1 MKKRMLALLLCLGL
15 LPLGGCAALLE
26 RGHVSSTVHVD
37 YAVEEEDE
45 SILRAETYPGL
56 VQSILYF
63 VDGHRGGGTIRL
75 YHYAG
80 DVEADLAAAREA
92 VLDTP
97 AGAYAVGS
105 LEFESTR
112 ILTYYEVKLTI
123 RYTRTAREMEAIP
136 EVTGL
141 AGVRQE
147 LNRMVSEGGRSAAF
161 LASYFTGDGAQV
173 EQLLRLACCGG
184 PGLYRHHQSIGFGG
198 EQEHSAGISVSL
210 YPETGARRIIEVKL
224 DLPSAAKT
232 DEDACT
238 AQLDKA
244 AFALLEE
251 HPPAGDGYTVEELAA
266 ILRGVSGPWD
276 SEGSCLAF
284 DVLNGGGETV
294 SDFALLMAMEH
305 LCRRCG
311 IAAEPVEG
319 EQGLWLIVGTPQGS
333 RHLLPESLRPLPP
346 PEDGEEPPEPDFKLY
361 TDRELTAR
369 GYEWA
374 TSLYPVC
381 LGGESTQ
388 PPEPED

>member
-105 LEFESTR
+105 LEFKSTR

-251 HPPAGDGYTVEELAA
+251 HPPAGEGYTVEELAA

-284 DVLNGGGETV
+284 DVLNGGGVRRSATSPCSWPWSACAAGAV
-294 SDFALLMAMEH
+294 SPQNRWRERRACGSLWTRPRAAATC
-305 LCRRCG
+305 CRNPCG
-311 IAAEPVEG
+311 PC
-319 EQGLWLIVGTPQGS
+319 
-333 RHLLPESLRPLPP
+333 RP
-346 PEDGEEPPEPDFKLY
+346 
-361 TDRELTAR
+361 RRTAR
-369 GYEWA
+369 SPRSR
-374 TSLYPVC
+374 TSSCTPT
-381 LGGESTQ
+381 GS
-388 PPEPED
+388 

>member
-80 DVEADLAAAREA
+80 DVEADLDAAREA

-97 AGAYAVGS
+97 TGAYAVGS

-123 RYTRTAREMEAIP
+123 RYTRTARELEDIP

-147 LNRMVSEGGRSAAF
+147 LVRLVSEGRSGATF
-161 LASYFTGDGAQV
+161 LASYFNGDSALV
-173 EQLLRLACCGG
+173 EQLVRLACYND
-184 PGLYRHHQSIGFGG
+184 PGLFWHHHIMGFGG
-198 EQEHSAGISVSL
+198 ARDQDGLTVSL
-210 YPETGARRIIEVKL
+210 YPETGTRRIIEVKL
-224 DLPSAAKT
+224 RAD
-232 DEDACT
+232 DEATYWDEETYADRME
-238 AQLDKA
+238 AA
-244 AFALLEE
+244 AFAALEQ
-251 HPPAGDGYTVEELAA
+251 HPPAGESYTVEELATLLQN
-266 ILRGVSGPWD
+266 ISGPWNPG
-276 SEGSCLAF
+276 GSCLAYDALF
-284 DVLNGGGETV
+284 GEDELVT
-294 SDFALLMAMEH
+294 DFALLMAMEC
-305 LCRRCG
+305 LCRQCG

-319 EQGLWLIVGTPQGS
+319 TQGLWLIVDTPQGS

-388 PPEPED
+388 PTEPED

>member
-1 MKKRMLALLLCLGL
+1 
-15 LPLGGCAALLE
+15 
-26 RGHVSSTVHVD
+26 
-37 YAVEEEDE
+37 
-45 SILRAETYPGL
+45 
-56 VQSILYF
+56 
-63 VDGHRGGGTIRL
+63 
-75 YHYAG
+75 
-80 DVEADLAAAREA
+80 
-92 VLDTP
+92 
-97 AGAYAVGS
+97 
-105 LEFESTR
+105 
-112 ILTYYEVKLTI
+112 
-123 RYTRTAREMEAIP
+123 MEAIP

-161 LASYFTGDGAQV
+161 LASYFPGDGAQV

-198 EQEHSAGISVSL
+198 EQEHSGGISVSL

-224 DLPSAAKT
+224 ELPSAAKT
-232 DEDACT
+232 DEDAYT

-251 HPPAGDGYTVEELAA
+251 HPPAGEGYTVEELAA

-284 DVLNGGGETV
+284 DVLNGEGETV
-294 SDFALLMAMEH
+294 NDFALLMAMEH

-311 IAAEPVEG
+311 IAVEPVEG
-319 EQGLWLIVGTPQGS
+319 TQGLWLIVDTPQGS

-346 PEDGEEPPEPDFKLY
+346 PEDGEEPAEPDCRLY

-381 LGGESTQ
+381 LGNGGGAG
-388 PPEPED
+388 

>member
-136 EVTGL
+136 EVT
-141 AGVRQE
+141 E
-147 LNRMVSEGGRSAAF
+147 IGR
-161 LASYFTGDGAQV
+161 AS
-173 EQLLRLACCGG
+173 
-184 PGLYRHHQSIGFGG
+184 
-198 EQEHSAGISVSL
+198 
-210 YPETGARRIIEVKL
+210 
-224 DLPSAAKT
+224 
-232 DEDACT
+232 
-238 AQLDKA
+238 
-244 AFALLEE
+244 
-251 HPPAGDGYTVEELAA
+251 
-266 ILRGVSGPWD
+266 
-276 SEGSCLAF
+276 
-284 DVLNGGGETV
+284 
-294 SDFALLMAMEH
+294 
-305 LCRRCG
+305 CR
-311 IAAEPVEG
+311 
-319 EQGLWLIVGTPQGS
+319 
-333 RHLLPESLRPLPP
+333 
-346 PEDGEEPPEPDFKLY
+346 
-361 TDRELTAR
+361 DR
-369 GYEWA
+369 
-374 TSLYPVC
+374 VC
-381 LGGESTQ
+381 Q
-388 PPEPED
+388 YV